1 MKKNKKKKNKKSKR
15 KLLKKTKRLSAT
27 KRIPRKKKSPFKIVI
42 RNWDVE
48 PFNPKYQKEIL
59 LNEDSNLIITID
71 EDEYQIS
78 IDKKNRCVR
87 FSTRE
92 NHLYLQPVSVKTF
105 LIKANSKIKEN
116 EN

>member
-1 MKKNKKKKNKKSKR
+1 MGKNKKKKKKK
-15 KLLKKTKRLSAT
+15 KLKETKRLSTT
-27 KRIPRKKKSPFKIVI
+27 KRIPKKKSPFKVVV

-48 PFNPKYQKEIL
+48 PFDPKYQKEIL
-59 LNEDSNLIITID
+59 LNENSHLIITID
-71 EDEYQIS
+71 NEEYQIS

-92 NHLYLQPVSVKTF
+92 THLYIQPVSIKTF